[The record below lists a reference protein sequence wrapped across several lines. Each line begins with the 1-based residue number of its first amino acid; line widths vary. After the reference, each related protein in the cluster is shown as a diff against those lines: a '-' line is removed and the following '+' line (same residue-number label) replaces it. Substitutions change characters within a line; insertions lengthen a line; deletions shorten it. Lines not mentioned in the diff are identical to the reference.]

1 MHVVVDI
8 SLELNRLRIHV
19 VVVVLVLIA
28 AGTMVLQDRGDSS
41 DSLVVPIAVLL
52 VVSIGLA
59 FGAALWAGLDKRRRT
74 KFSTSRLFDER
85 PYESAMK
92 LVLERASSAE
102 TEY

>member
-1 MHVVVDI
+1 M
-8 SLELNRLRIHV
+8 
-19 VVVVLVLIA
+19 LVLIG

-92 LVLERASSAE
+92 LVLERASRDCVVSFGRRSFVWQALSVVLVL
-102 TEY
+102 T